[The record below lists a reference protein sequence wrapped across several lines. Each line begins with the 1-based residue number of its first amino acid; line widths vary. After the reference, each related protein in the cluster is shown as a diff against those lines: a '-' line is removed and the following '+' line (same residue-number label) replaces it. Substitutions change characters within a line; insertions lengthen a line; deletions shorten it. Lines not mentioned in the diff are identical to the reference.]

1 MRLWSVN
8 GGLQKKGFPQCAGT
22 INGCHIPI
30 EAPQNCL
37 ADYHNRKGWHSIIL
51 QGLVENTGCFTDI
64 NVGWPGR
71 VHDSRVLQNSELYA
85 KAESG
90 NLFPEQTVMMGG
102 VRVSIVI
109 IGQGLTH

>member
-1 MRLWSVN
+1 M
-8 GGLQKKGFPQCAGT
+8 GLQKKGFPQCAGA
-22 INGCHIPI
+22 IDGCHI
-30 EAPQNCL
+30 APQNCP

-51 QGLVENTGCFTDI
+51 QGLVDHTVCFTDI

-85 KAESG
+85 NAESG

-102 VRVSIVI
+102 
-109 IGQGLTH
+109 